1 MSPRSSTQLSA
12 AISIGLGLAAILLPY
27 LFGTLAVM
35 LLAAVMLASGITS
48 LLYVNAWRREGI
60 PISALGPWA
69 QIVAGA
75 VLLVW
80 PELALWLVAV
90 LLGGGL
96 VISGALGL
104 SALSHSPHPQQATG
118 RRIELWVTIG
128 LGVLLI
134 LLGAAGSALLLGIIL
149 GLTLIV
155 NGWQRWQLARSLA

>member
-1 MSPRSSTQLSA
+1 MSPKSGTQLSA
-12 AISIGLGLAAILLPY
+12 IVSIALGVAAILLPY

-35 LLAAVMLASGITS
+35 LLAAVMVASGVAS

-60 PISALGPWA
+60 PLSALGPWV

-75 VLLVW
+75 VLLIW

-90 LLGGGL
+90 VLGGGL

-104 SALSHSPHPQQATG
+104 STLSHSPYPQQTTAM
-118 RRIELWVTIG
+118 RIELWLTIG

-134 LLGAAGSALLLGIIL
+134 LLGSAGSALLLGIIL
-149 GLTLIV
+149 GLTLITT
-155 NGWQRWQLARSLA
+155 GWQRWRLAQLM

>member
-1 MSPRSSTQLSA
+1 MKLSA
-12 AISIGLGLAAILLPY
+12 VISMALGAAAILLPF

-35 LLAAVMLASGITS
+35 LLAAVMLASGIS
-48 LLYVNAWRREGI
+48 ALLYLNAWRRAGF
-60 PISALGPWA
+60 PTSVLGPWV

-75 VLLVW
+75 VLLIW

-104 SALSHSPHPQQATG
+104 SALSYSPYPQQATG
-118 RRIELWVTIG
+118 SRIELWVTIG

-155 NGWQRWQLARSLA
+155 SGWQRWQLAKPLA